1 MQQSVLHTVPA
12 REEAVE
18 VPFRHS
24 GGHEREREA
33 GAHASERERER
44 HAKRGRTGCRQT
56 DKDSLAAHVAED
68 AFPQPLDAGIV
79 QSKLDLPIRGAVTRA
94 VQDAARVLGKFAVFS
109 FVLSEAAGPA

>member
-56 DKDSLAAHVAED
+56 DKDSLAGAHGAED
-68 AFPQPLDAGIV
+68 AFPQPLD
-79 QSKLDLPIRGAVTRA
+79 
-94 VQDAARVLGKFAVFS
+94 FH
-109 FVLSEAAGPA
+109 